1 MPPGPHTG
9 AGAEGAPHGVR
20 DADSGARSGGPRGGA
35 FFAGSKAGRGP
46 GKAAPRDSSAT
57 PPGGISARAR

>member
-35 FFAGSKAGRGP
+35 FSRGAKRGVGP
-46 GKAAPRDSSAT
+46 GKRRRAIRAT